1 VFPLSLDFDS
11 AEIYRLVLDPVI
23 TVTYFRFAE
32 MVTRGAW
39 PDLFA

>member
-1 VFPLSLDFDS
+1 MDFTSD
-11 AEIYRLVLDPVI
+11 LVLDPVN

-32 MVTRGAW
+32 MVTRGVW